1 MQNFLAKTPFVL
13 EKINLFHTM
22 CDIVH
27 FRHPN
32 EMGGAGWLFSLVVLN
47 ASLPLTVFMY
57 ENKVGED
64 EISAAAWKFCK
75 IALPCTMIAF
85 LTFFL
90 SIKEEYRR
98 TFFSTERGKD
108 LAMRRFQSSN
118 EDSVKADA
126 IFANTRN
133 YWREI
138 EGEVEKWVCENWKRW
153 MEEEPEWLNDN
164 MKARIPPPM
173 IPNIE
178 DRERVELLRNER
190 RRSSLLLGRV
200 SGRRKSS
207 LISADKVAPEAIQ

>member
-1 MQNFLAKTPFVL
+1 
-13 EKINLFHTM
+13 
-22 CDIVH
+22 
-27 FRHPN
+27 
-32 EMGGAGWLFSLVVLN
+32 MGGAGWLFSLVVLN
-47 ASLPLTVFMY
+47 ASLPLTIFVY
-57 ENKVGED
+57 ENEVGED
-64 EISAAAWKFCK
+64 EISVAAWKFCK
-75 IALPCTMIAF
+75 IALPCTMIVF
-85 LTFFL
+85 LTFFF

-108 LAMRRFQSSN
+108 LAMRRFESSN

-178 DRERVELLRNER
+178 DRERVELLRSER